1 MSRAVVFDAYGGPEV
16 LRVVEVPAPEPGPG
30 QIRVRV
36 RAAGVNPIDA
46 KVRGGRLDGRFPV
59 AFPQT
64 LGNEFAGVVDRLGA
78 GVTGCRAGAEVFG
91 FTSMAAY
98 ADHVLVG
105 ADQVAAKPADLPW
118 VTAAALS
125 AVGQTAYHALRILA
139 VGRGETLLVHA
150 AAGGVG
156 TVAVQLARRLGAT
169 VIGTASEGNHDYLR
183 SLGATPVTYGAGLAE
198 RVRGLAPGG
207 VDAVL
212 DCVGAGAVRASLDLV
227 ADRRRIGTTADETA
241 AGSYGV
247 HRVRYD
253 RSADTLAELARLH
266 GAGDLVLP
274 IARTFALEA
283 APDAHRAIETGHV
296 RGKIVLLLTG
306 GSG

>member
-183 SLGATPVTYGAGLAE
+183 SLGATPVTYGPGLAE

-227 ADRRRIGTTADETA
+227 ADRRFGERGELDPRHGVMAQELGDQRPRRMLAMELLGA
-241 AGSYGV
+241 RRGYGQQTLGAEALGQEAKEV
-247 HRVRYD
+247 PRGRVSEMD
-253 RSADTLAELARLH
+253 VLDGQEH
-266 GAGDLVLP
+266 G
-274 IARTFALEA
+274 
-283 APDAHRAIETGHV
+283 
-296 RGKIVLLLTG
+296 
-306 GSG
+306 